1 MAMKKA
7 VKSKDGAVKKTTA
20 KSVIK
25 KAKKVVVK
33 KEKTKKAT
41 TNNKK
46 TLQDEKITINTAN
59 PQAYVVIDYPYESE
73 MISGSE
79 YVIKIG
85 ASKDGYVEISF
96 NDSEWKPCRF
106 ASGYWWFDWKY
117 FQPGKFKI
125 VARLLNSD
133 NKVIKISDTR
143 VCKVK

>member
-7 VKSKDGAVKKTTA
+7 VKSKETAVKKTAA
-20 KSVIK
+20 KSVSK
-25 KAKKVVVK
+25 KAKKVVK
-33 KEKTKKAT
+33 KEKAKKAT
-41 TNNKK
+41 TIKK
-46 TLQDEKITINTAN
+46 NIRDEKILINTAN
-59 PQAYVVIDYPYESE
+59 PNSYIVIDYPFESE
-73 MISGSE
+73 IIAGSD

-125 VARLLNSD
+125 VARLLNSE

-143 VCKVK
+143 NCKVQ

>member
-1 MAMKKA
+1 MAIKKS
-7 VKSKDGAVKKTTA
+7 VKSKDAAVKKTA
-20 KSVIK
+20 VKSVSK
-25 KAKKVVVK
+25 KAKKVVK
-33 KEKTKKAT
+33 KEKTKKVT
-41 TNNKK
+41 SNKK
-46 TLQDEKITINTAN
+46 TLQDEKILINTAN
-59 PQAYVVIDYPYESE
+59 PQAYVVIDYPYENE
-73 MISGSE
+73 IISGSE

-125 VARLLNSD
+125 VARLLSGE